1 VNKILAAIA
10 LIALLAVAAF
20 AIAVWSASRGL
31 SPEMLEAKY
40 MTGADR
46 FVEVAG
52 ARVRVRE
59 EGPEGAPAIILMH
72 GFIFSLETWDDWA
85 KALAPDYRVIRFDL
99 AGHGLTGFDPQK
111 RYSPDERA
119 AFVGAVMDA
128 LGVDHAVIGGNS
140 LGGLAAWRF
149 AAIHPERVDGLILAD
164 PGAYSINGV
173 AEAPVEAPEAM
184 KLFLRTAP
192 EAGVKLSLSR
202 IFGDDAFV
210 TPERV
215 ALIRD
220 MMRRRGNGEAFL
232 QSIEE
237 FTLPDPTEALSAI
250 AAPTLILWGAEDAL
264 IPAGHGLLM
273 EAAMPNARLVT
284 VEGVGHAPQEEA
296 AERSAYE
303 ARSFLDGLREAG
315 H

>member
-1 VNKILAAIA
+1 MKKILAVIA
-10 LIALLAVAAF
+10 VVAVLAVAAF
-20 AIAVWSASRGL
+20 GIAVWSASRGL

-40 MTGADR
+40 MTDRDR
-46 FVEVAG
+46 FVDVAG

-59 EGPEGAPAIILMH
+59 EGPEGAPAIVLMH
-72 GFIFSLETWDDWA
+72 GFIFSLETWDAWA
-85 KALAPDYRVIRFDL
+85 KALSADYRVIRFDL
-99 AGHGLTGFDPQK
+99 TGHGLTGPDPQK

-119 AFVGAVMDA
+119 ALVGEVMDA
-128 LGVDHAVIGGNS
+128 LGIAHAVIGGNS

-149 AAIHPERVDGLILAD
+149 AAIHPERVDGLILVD

-173 AEAPVEAPEAM
+173 ADAPVEAPKAM
-184 KLFLRTAP
+184 KLFLKTAP
-192 EAGVKLSLSR
+192 EAGVKFSLER
-202 IFGDDAFV
+202 IFADDAFA

-220 MMRRRGNGEAFL
+220 MMRRRGNGAAFL

-264 IPAGHGLLM
+264 IPVGHGSLM
-273 EAAMPNARLVT
+273 EAAMPNAQLVT
-284 VEGVGHAPQEEA
+284 FEGVGHAPQEEA
-296 AERSAYE
+296 AQASGLAVRA
-303 ARSFLDGLREAG
+303 FLDEIREAG
-315 H
+315 S